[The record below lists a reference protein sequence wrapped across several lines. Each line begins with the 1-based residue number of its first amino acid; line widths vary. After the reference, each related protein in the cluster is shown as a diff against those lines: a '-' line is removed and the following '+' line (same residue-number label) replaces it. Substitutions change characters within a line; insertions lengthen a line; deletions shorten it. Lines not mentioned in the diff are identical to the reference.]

1 MTVATRPNMHSN
13 PKDRLGRK
21 YAVQLNR
28 RSGRRRTA
36 IVGCDGER
44 IAEVLYSSSRLAD
57 AVASVLA
64 VGAFFLPFAAI
75 VAFFGNLPDFV
86 QRLLNPL
93 HVEASPLWAWGV
105 VVSAL
110 ASLAYLLSLLVLL
123 WTHARVRIQAGPM
136 TQEDEVDISIVEQ
149 RSILPWKVTAVVAID
164 GRELGVIRG
173 LGRSLLSFRGN
184 DRLAVEFASVE
195 DWRRDRETALSA
207 LLVLIGMLFNIIAVP
222 TRQRMTQQWSI
233 QESERAVGW
242 IGYHRNAPE
251 QYQVLLEEGTEHYTL
266 TILAVALFLARPA
279 SSGNV
284 ESHEE
289 IHERI

>member
-1 MTVATRPNMHSN
+1 MTVATRPNMKSKH
-13 PKDRLGRK
+13 KDRLGRK

-36 IVGCDGER
+36 IVVCDGER
-44 IAEVLYSSSRLAD
+44 IAEVLYSSSRLVD
-57 AVASVLA
+57 AVACVLA

-105 VVSAL
+105 VVAAL

-123 WTHARVRIQAGPM
+123 WTRARVRIQAGPM
-136 TQEDEVDISIVEQ
+136 TQENDVDISIVEQ

-173 LGRSLLSFRGN
+173 LGRSSLSFRGN
-184 DRLAVEFASVE
+184 DRLAVEFTSVE
-195 DWRRDRETALSA
+195 DRGCNRETALSA
-207 LLVLIGMLFNIIAVP
+207 LLVVIGSLFNVIAVP
-222 TRQRMTQQWSI
+222 TRRRMQQQWSI
-233 QESERAVGW
+233 EVSGRALGW
-242 IGYHRNAPE
+242 LEYQRTKPE
-251 QYQVLLEEGTEHYTL
+251 QYRVLLEEGTEHYTL
-266 TILAVALFLARPA
+266 IILAVALFLARPA

-289 IHERI
+289 IHEKN